1 MGRQAVRPTG
11 LKTDYERAFIALV
24 PDPASLSRLAA
35 YSTSSLAS
43 SLDAC
48 SVSRS
53 VCLST
58 VMADTAAPA
67 ARLKATP
74 YDPADLHMT
83 LAFLGAID
91 ASHIAAILSQ
101 LPDIAKP
108 LPTLT
113 CIGEAWW
120 PKPSKPRVHVI
131 RYGQPDALKG
141 LFEAVQTLARSL
153 SLPVDSRPFRPHI
166 TLGRISA
173 AKDSGPPQARSGLF
187 ATRTALNARMQY
199 IGLFCQNKEGGVL
212 RYRLLGQF
220 ALN

>member
-1 MGRQAVRPTG
+1 MGRQALPLEH
-11 LKTDYERAFIALV
+11 LKSRYERAFIALV
-24 PDPASLSRLAA
+24 PDAA
-35 YSTSSLAS
+35 T
-43 SLDAC
+43 
-48 SVSRS
+48 VTQ
-53 VCLST
+53 LST
-58 VMADTAAPA
+58 HRGAMNQPLMDQTAWVVRPYAPE
-67 ARLKATP
+67 
-74 YDPADLHMT
+74 DLHMT

-220 ALN
+220 ALS